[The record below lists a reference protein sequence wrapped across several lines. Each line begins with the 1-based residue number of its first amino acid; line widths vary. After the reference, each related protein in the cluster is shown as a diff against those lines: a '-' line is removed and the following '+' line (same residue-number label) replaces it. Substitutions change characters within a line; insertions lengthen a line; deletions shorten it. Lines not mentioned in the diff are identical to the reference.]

1 MKRRLVQG
9 FAALVVLA
17 IAMIGAIAVL
27 QEDYDLNTRVTIS
40 ASPEKVWR
48 VLNDFEKYPE
58 WNPHL
63 RAVDGQPQPNS
74 RTRFKE
80 IFTDGGEVVRQI
92 GMKSMAIN
100 YEFIWEA
107 DMVPIPRMLTA
118 KRKLIMT
125 ASEQGATNL
134 RHEIEFRG
142 WLSGP
147 LSQQMFSRYALSM
160 AAMNDALTKRVAQP
174 Q

>member
-1 MKRRLVQG
+1 MKRRLIQ
-9 FAALVVLA
+9 VLA
-17 IAMIGAIAVL
+17 VLAGLAIVMIGTVAVL
-27 QEDYDLNTRVTIS
+27 HEDYDLNTRIMIS
-40 ASPEKVWR
+40 APPEKVWR

-63 RAVDGQPQPNS
+63 RALDGQPQPNS

-80 IFTDGGEVVRQI
+80 IFTDGDEVVRQI
-92 GMKSMAIN
+92 GMKSMAID

-125 ASEQGATNL
+125 PQEPGATSL

-147 LSQQMFSRYALSM
+147 LAQQMFSDYALSI
-160 AAMNDALTKRVAQP
+160 AAMNDALIQRVARSQ
-174 Q
+174 